1 MVDPIFNI
9 GFDGV
14 SLGHISCYLERRL
27 PARLKIPSKNGIF
40 EKMKV
45 KVAYDT
51 GSAGGG
57 NAVRGIGRN
66 TNELLSKLNGKV
78 EAFDFKS
85 NDRKLKTGGYNIAHY
100 TVFNPHQRS
109 VPLTKP
115 TRKVVLT
122 IHDLIRL
129 VYPTAYPPGIK
140 GTLRFLVQKWLIKR
154 NVDRIITISETSK
167 KDIVRFLGISPEK
180 ISVVYLAPKKV
191 FRYLEL
197 KQSLSLRDR
206 SLEKAEVRKQ
216 FGLPDH
222 FVLYVGDVNFNKNL
236 MTLADACK
244 AIKIPLVMAGKT
256 TTSKP
261 DNHPENKPFADFL
274 KKYGVD
280 KDIIRLGFVE
290 DEDLVKIWNLATV
303 YCQPSYYEG
312 FGLILLESMACGVP
326 VVASRIN
333 AHTEIGGE
341 ACVYADPK
349 KVSDLAEKI
358 KFVVNSP
365 ERQKEYIKKG
375 EARVKQFTWTKT
387 AQETL
392 KIYAQVAD

>member
-1 MVDPIFNI
+1 M
-9 GFDGV
+9 
-14 SLGHISCYLERRL
+14 
-27 PARLKIPSKNGIF
+27 
-40 EKMKV
+40 
-45 KVAYDT
+45 
-51 GSAGGG
+51 
-57 NAVRGIGRN
+57 
-66 TNELLSKLNGKV
+66 
-78 EAFDFKS
+78 
-85 NDRKLKTGGYNIAHY
+85 
-100 TVFNPHQRS
+100 
-109 VPLTKP
+109 
-115 TRKVVLT
+115 T

-191 FRYLEL
+191 FRRLEL